1 MLYCEMRNLWP
12 KTIAITSKEC
22 GVDVN
27 IRQWASVYFEY
38 VTTHGDDLML
48 LKSTLTLAA
57 LSFATASFAMSDVDA
72 NADGMLTEE
81 ELTEAVK
88 AGVLPDISG

>member
-1 MLYCEMRNLWP
+1 
-12 KTIAITSKEC
+12 
-22 GVDVN
+22 
-27 IRQWASVYFEY
+27 
-38 VTTHGDDLML
+38 ML

>member
-1 MLYCEMRNLWP
+1 
-12 KTIAITSKEC
+12 
-22 GVDVN
+22 
-27 IRQWASVYFEY
+27 
-38 VTTHGDDLML
+38 ML
-48 LKSTLTLAA
+48 LKATLTLAA
-57 LSFATASFAMSDVDA
+57 LSFATAGFAMSDVDANADKMLSMEEMKAAYPEISEDQFNLADA